1 MAINIKYRSLKALLL
16 AAETG
21 SFTHAADRLGVTQ
34 PSFTSLIQDLEV
46 ILDVRLFERTTRS
59 IGLTAAGE
67 EFLARIQRPVTDLEE
82 AYRSMLDL
90 AAVKRGAIV
99 LGALPSTALTLIPAT
114 LGALQHK
121 YPGLQIRVVEA
132 HNDDLLAML
141 RTNQIEFALA
151 TLLGAAPDLDFQ
163 PLVADSFV
171 AVYKP
176 GHPVA
181 DMESLHWDELVPFD
195 LILLSQGSSARAQFD
210 RAVAN
215 SPTPVGLRY
224 DVTHMATAVQ
234 LVRQGLGVAL
244 LPRLALPALYL
255 QDLPCRP
262 IDDDT
267 AQRTIGILQRRDR
280 HPSPAA
286 QAFWKELEKVAR
298 HVEKTLPPLGR
309 RLPKS

>member
-1 MAINIKYRSLKALLL
+1 
-16 AAETG
+16 
-21 SFTHAADRLGVTQ
+21 
-34 PSFTSLIQDLEV
+34 
-46 ILDVRLFERTTRS
+46 
-59 IGLTAAGE
+59 
-67 EFLARIQRPVTDLEE
+67 
-82 AYRSMLDL
+82 
-90 AAVKRGAIV
+90 
-99 LGALPSTALTLIPAT
+99 
-114 LGALQHK
+114 
-121 YPGLQIRVVEA
+121 
-132 HNDDLLAML
+132 
-141 RTNQIEFALA
+141 
-151 TLLGAAPDLDFQ
+151 
-163 PLVADSFV
+163 
-171 AVYKP
+171 
-176 GHPVA
+176 
-181 DMESLHWDELVPFD
+181 MESLHWDELVPFD

>member
-163 PLVADSFV
+163 PLVADSF
-171 AVYKP
+171 
-176 GHPVA
+176 
-181 DMESLHWDELVPFD
+181 
-195 LILLSQGSSARAQFD
+195 
-210 RAVAN
+210 
-215 SPTPVGLRY
+215 
-224 DVTHMATAVQ
+224 
-234 LVRQGLGVAL
+234 
-244 LPRLALPALYL
+244 
-255 QDLPCRP
+255 CR
-262 IDDDT
+262 
-267 AQRTIGILQRRDR
+267 GI
-280 HPSPAA
+280 
-286 QAFWKELEKVAR
+286 
-298 HVEKTLPPLGR
+298 
-309 RLPKS
+309 